1 MVILN
6 EIYETLNEE
15 KDESHRHY
23 CIDELVSSVKGEL
36 DRLYGL
42 WNKHNL
48 SCIRLKETLKNNGIH
63 LFEIA
68 EALETLNDAI
78 EEKNSKS

>member
-1 MVILN
+1 M
-6 EIYETLNEE
+6 
-15 KDESHRHY
+15 SF
-23 CIDELVSSVKGEL
+23 VKGEL
-36 DRLYGL
+36 DRLYEL

-48 SCIRLKETLKNNGIH
+48 SCIKLKETLNKNGIH

-68 EALETLNDAI
+68 ETLETLNDAI